1 MMRRNQRN
9 RTGFLWA
16 MLCVFTLSASA
27 QKNFKYQAA
36 LPKIDSG
43 GFYKI
48 GLQPAFIAKSNAGL
62 TDIRLVNS
70 KGAFVPYITAGSLPQ
85 PDNEKFL
92 VFPEVV
98 SKKDTGT
105 TFIVESK
112 EKAPVNRLW
121 LKLKSTAVQR
131 TINLSGSD
139 DLQRWFAIEENIPL
153 QQAVLDNDGSYLQSI
168 AFPASNYRY
177 LKLLVNDKNKAP
189 IKFLQAGVFTKAGI
203 AELYFPIPVA
213 KFSKTDS
220 NKTTTVTIQLNDNYL
235 VNRLDLNVAATK
247 YYKRDVAI
255 YQIDKQGRQLVS
267 VAELNS
273 GKRAEIFVNAKT
285 SRLELEINNGDNA
298 PLDITEVFASQ
309 ADQFI
314 TTYLDAGQSYKLLT
328 GDANATAPVY
338 DLKFFADS
346 IRNQVPEIN
355 HGEVTTNPAF
365 GTPAPKAPQRDYTL
379 VIWIVIIAALLLLTL
394 LTLKMTKEV
403 NLKNKAD

>member
-1 MMRRNQRN
+1 MMKLSQKNKAL
-9 RTGFLWA
+9 FLWA
-16 MLCVFTLSASA
+16 MLSVVTLAASA

-48 GLQPAFIAKSNAGL
+48 ALQPAFIAKSNAQL
-62 TDIRLVNS
+62 TDIRIVNG
-70 KGAFVPYITAGSLPQ
+70 KGNFVPYITAGNLPH
-85 PDNEKFL
+85 PDNEKFI

-98 SKKDTGT
+98 SKKDTGS

-189 IKFLQAGVFTKAGI
+189 VKFLEAGI
-203 AELYFPIPVA
+203 FTEQSVASFYSPISGSQ
-213 KFSKTDS
+213 FSKVDS
-220 NKTTTVTIQLNDNYL
+220 NKTSVVTIRLNNNYL
-235 VNRLDLNVAATK
+235 VNRVDLTIAGPK

-255 YQIDKQGRQLVS
+255 YQIDKQGRQLAGN
-267 VAELNS
+267 AELNS
-273 GKRAEIFVNAKT
+273 AKKPILFINAKT
-285 SRLELEINNGDNA
+285 NNLQLEIDNGDNT
-298 PLDITEVFASQ
+298 PLDIKDVTLAQ
-309 ADQFI
+309 ADQSI
-314 TTYLDAGQSYKLLT
+314 TAYLEAGQSYRLLT
-328 GDANATAPVY
+328 GDANSMAQVY
-338 DLKFFADS
+338 DLKFFVDS
-346 IRNQVPEIN
+346 IQNKVPEIN
-355 HGEVTTNPAF
+355 HGEVKYNAAF
-365 GTPAPKAPQRDYTL
+365 GTPTPKAPRHDYTM
-379 VIWIVIIAALLLLTL
+379 VIWIVIISALLLLTL
-394 LTLKMTKEV
+394 LTIKMAKEV
-403 NLKNKAD
+403 NVKNKVE

>member
-1 MMRRNQRN
+1 MMKLSQKNK
-9 RTGFLWA
+9 TLFLWA
-16 MLCVFTLSASA
+16 MLSVVTFAASA
-27 QKNFKYQAA
+27 QKNFKYEAA

-48 GLQPAFIAKSNAGL
+48 ALQPAFIAKSNAQL
-62 TDIRLVNS
+62 TDIRIVNGKS
-70 KGAFVPYITAGSLPQ
+70 NFVPYITAGNLPH
-85 PDNEKFL
+85 PDNEKFI

-105 TFIVESK
+105 TFIVESG

-189 IKFLQAGVFTKAGI
+189 VKFLQAGVFTRQGI

-235 VNRLDLNVAATK
+235 VNRLDLNVAGIK
-247 YYKRDVAI
+247 YYKRDVAV
-255 YQIDKQGRQLVS
+255 YQIDKRGRQLVS
-267 VAELNS
+267 IAELNS
-273 GKRAEIFVNAKT
+273 GKRAEIFVNTKT

-298 PLDITEVFASQ
+298 PLDIAEVFASQ
-309 ADQFI
+309 ADQSI
-314 TTYLDAGQSYKLLT
+314 TAYLEAGQSYKLLT
-328 GDANATAPVY
+328 GDANAAAPVY
-338 DLKFFADS
+338 DLKFFVDS
-346 IRNQVPEIN
+346 IQNKVPEIN
-355 HGEVTTNPAF
+355 HSEVKPNAAF
-365 GTPAPKAPQRDYTL
+365 GSPTPKAPRHDYTII
-379 VIWIVIIAALLLLTL
+379 IWIVIIAALLLLTL
-394 LTLKMTKEV
+394 LTIKMAKEV
-403 NLKNKAD
+403 NVKNKVE

>member
-1 MMRRNQRN
+1 MMKLSQKNK
-9 RTGFLWA
+9 TSFLWA

-27 QKNFKYQAA
+27 QKTFRYQAV

-48 GLQPAFIAKSNAGL
+48 GLQPAFIAKSNAEL
-62 TDIRLVNS
+62 TDIRLVNG
-70 KGAFVPYITAGSLPQ
+70 KGNFVPYITADNLPHTG
-85 PDNEKFL
+85 NAKFV

-139 DLQRWFAIEENIPL
+139 DLQRWFAIEEDIPL

-189 IKFLQAGVFTKAGI
+189 IKFLEAGI
-203 AELYFPIPVA
+203 FTEQSVASIYFPIANA
-213 KFSKTDS
+213 KFTKTDV
-220 NKTTTVTIQLNDNYL
+220 NKTTTLTIQLNDNYL
-235 VNRLDLNVAATK
+235 VNRLDLIIAAPR
-247 YYKRDVAI
+247 YYKRDIAI
-255 YQIDKQGRQLVS
+255 YQVDKQGRQLIGN
-267 VAELNS
+267 AELNS
-273 GKRAEIFVNAKT
+273 AKKPVLFINAKT
-285 SRLELEINNGDNA
+285 NKLQLEIDNGDNS
-298 PLDITEVFASQ
+298 PLDIKDITVAQ
-309 ADQFI
+309 ADQSI
-314 TTYLDAGQSYKLLT
+314 TAYLDAGKTYRLLT
-328 GDANATAPVY
+328 GDVNAPMPTY
-338 DLKFFADS
+338 DLKYFVDS
-346 IRNQVPEIN
+346 IRNRVPEIN
-355 HGEVTTNPAF
+355 HGEVIANGAF
-365 GTPAPKAPQRDYTL
+365 GIPTPKAPQRDYTII
-379 VIWIVIIAALLLLTL
+379 IWIVIAVALLLLTL

-403 NLKNKAD
+403 NLKNKTN

>member
-1 MMRRNQRN
+1 MMKLSQKNKAL
-9 RTGFLWA
+9 FLWA
-16 MLCVFTLSASA
+16 MLCVVALAASA

-36 LPKIDSG
+36 LPKIDSA

-48 GLQPAFIAKSNAGL
+48 ALLPAFIAKSNPGL
-62 TDIRLVNS
+62 TDIRIVNG
-70 KGAFVPYITAGSLPQ
+70 KGKFVPYITDGYLQRPE
-85 PDNEKFL
+85 NEKFI
-92 VFPEVV
+92 VFPEVI
-98 SKKDTGT
+98 SKRDTGT

-112 EKAPVNRLW
+112 GKSPVNRLW

-139 DLQRWFAIEENIPL
+139 DLQRWFAIEEDISL
-153 QQAVLDNDGSYLQSI
+153 QPAVLDNDGSYLQSI

-189 IKFLQAGVFTKAGI
+189 IRFLQAGVFTKAGI

-235 VNRLDLNVAATK
+235 VNELDLNVAAPK
-247 YYKRDVAI
+247 YYRRDVAI
-255 YQIDKQGRQLVS
+255 YQIGKRGRQLVS

-273 GKRAEIFVNAKT
+273 GKMAHVFLNAKT

-314 TTYLDAGQSYKLLT
+314 TAYLDAGQSYKLLT
-328 GDANATAPVY
+328 GDVNAAAPVY
-338 DLKFFADS
+338 DLKFFVDS
-346 IRNQVPEIN
+346 IQNQVPEIK
-355 HGEVTTNPAF
+355 HGEVKPNTALE
-365 GTPAPKAPQRDYTL
+365 TPTPKAPRRDYTM

-403 NLKNKAD
+403 NLKNKTD